1 MLTNTRTG
9 SAALANSNRVANAPA
24 DRVPDTATARK
35 LRDVYSE
42 YFDVVRAD
50 TPELVREAYRL
61 RYQVYCVENAFENP
75 AEHPDGL
82 ESDEFDDHSLQSLL
96 VHRASGTVA
105 GTVRLILPQPGRPG
119 LGLPML
125 TLCRDSELRSGKL
138 LPRESTAEISR
149 FAISKAFRRR
159 AEDLGATGAAP
170 VLPRG
175 AERRVIPH
183 ITLGLMKAVAWM
195 SHEYGVTHLC
205 AVMEPALL
213 RLISR
218 FGLFFTPLG
227 PLVSHHG
234 QRQPCY
240 ATVEA
245 LGRGVLSHRP
255 EALDL
260 ITEAGK
266 FHSSVA
272 G

>member
-1 MLTNTRTG
+1 VAATPTG
-9 SAALANSNRVANAPA
+9 RASANS
-24 DRVPDTATARK
+24 RK
-35 LRDVYSE
+35 LREVYSE

-50 TPELVREAYRL
+50 SPDLIREAHRL
-61 RYQVYCVENAFENP
+61 RYQVYCVENAFEDP
-75 AEHPDGL
+75 LEHPDGL
-82 ESDEFDDHSLQSLL
+82 ERDEFDSHSAQSLL
-96 VHRASGTVA
+96 VHRSTGTVA
-105 GTVRLILPQPGRPG
+105 GTVRLILPQPRRPG
-119 LGLPML
+119 LGLPMFS
-125 TLCRDSELRSGKL
+125 LCREPELHNGRL
-138 LPRESTAEISR
+138 LPRGSTAEISR

-159 AEDLGATGAAP
+159 AEDLGASGAGP

-175 AERRVIPH
+175 EERRVIPH

-195 SHEYGVTHLC
+195 SDEYGITHLC

-240 ATVEA
+240 ATVDA
-245 LGRGVLSHRP
+245 LAQGLLSHRP
-255 EALDL
+255 EALEL

-266 FHSSVA
+266 YHASAAS
-272 G
+272 